1 MVAQYFSRD
10 NNGEGYVVVDCDIY
24 DNTPENIVYYD
35 ITSEYFEIMSNID
48 FSNLGNLLD
57 EIEEL
62 PEN

>member
-1 MVAQYFSRD
+1 MVNQNTNF
-10 NNGEGYVVVDCDIY
+10 VVDCDIY

-57 EIEEL
+57 EIK
-62 PEN
+62 